1 MNKTLDA
8 THLKIIAII
17 SMVIDHFAW
26 GFIDF
31 YSWQGQFL
39 HVCGRLTIPI
49 MCFFIAQGY
58 SKTSNLRRYVGRM
71 VTFWLISVVP
81 FYLFFHEEYDYRQNI
96 IFDLLLGLLFLIVLD
111 SKKLSRWKK
120 VLISILLFAVS
131 LTVGGWPVLPM
142 VYIAIFYF
150 VKNWKSQVKWFCI
163 ATVTL
168 VLFMMGAI
176 ALNQMYHFSH
186 YNWIWY
192 EKTYFLGFML
202 ALPLL
207 ARYNGQKGSYPVGRY
222 FFYCFYP
229 IHFLVLYAF
238 KQMYHVYSGY
248 TVYVT
253 LQILTLV
260 LAMYVIYKML
270 QERPSKAQ
278 TGSLLFGCAAIV
290 YMFGFLL
297 EVTTT
302 TLSGAYQA
310 VKVEYF
316 GECFVVIG
324 FTLFFSE
331 FCKIKLSKLVYL
343 VEYIISFVFM
353 YLLFTTRVN
362 HIFYKDMRIVD
373 SVPHSRLV
381 LEYGPGFYAFFGYL
395 GILSI
400 LTILIY
406 CKYMKHCTNLEKK
419 RIRLIIY
426 AIACPWFPLI
436 IRASGITG
444 GYEVSFLGVAA
455 SSLLI
460 MTALVRYGYLDS
472 VQLAGTNALFNAN
485 EGLMVIDTSNQILYC
500 NKRLNEWFPEAV
512 KYGNAADYLDI
523 NTILHGNALRITLNN
538 CICDIISEPI
548 IEMNET
554 QGYLIRIMDM
564 TEHYQ
569 KLDQA
574 EKSAHIDALTGLWDR
589 ELFKLTMMEYLK
601 DNGNGTM
608 FMMDIDNFKGINDNY
623 GHDTGDKVLITL
635 GKTLR
640 QICGEVHICCRI
652 GGDEFGLFLKGITA
666 SNDIRNYSEKISSLY
681 KQLIAE
687 TNPQVKSSI
696 SIGGTVI
703 DDESLNITS
712 DSFEEIYCSADKA
725 MYVAKNGGKDR
736 YFVNRFVENV

>member
-26 GFIDF
+26 GFLDF
-31 YSWQGQFL
+31 YSWQGQLL

-71 VTFWLISVVP
+71 VTFWLISIVP

-96 IFDLLLGLLFLIVLD
+96 IFDLLLGLLFLICLN
-111 SKKLSRWKK
+111 SKKLVLWQKI
-120 VLISILLFAVS
+120 LISVLLFTVS

-142 VYIAIFYF
+142 VYISIFYF
-150 VKNWKSQVKWFCI
+150 IKDWKKQVKWFCI

-168 VLFMMGAI
+168 VLFMMAAI
-176 ALNQMYHFSH
+176 GLNQMYHFSH

-229 IHFLVLYAF
+229 VHFLVLYAF
-238 KQMYHVYSGY
+238 KQMYHTYSGY
-248 TVYVT
+248 TVYVA

-260 LAMYVIYKML
+260 LAMYVIYKMF
-270 QERPSKAQ
+270 QQRPSKAQ
-278 TGSLLFGCAAIV
+278 SGSILFGCATIV
-290 YMFGFLL
+290 YMYGFLL

-324 FTLFFSE
+324 FTLFLSE
-331 FCKIKLSKLVYL
+331 FCKIRISKWLYF
-343 VEYIISFVFM
+343 VEYVVSFVIM
-353 YLLFTTRVN
+353 YLIFTTQQN
-362 HIFYKDMRIVD
+362 HIFYTDMRIVN
-373 SVPHSRLV
+373 SIPHSRLV
-381 LEYGPGFYAFFGYL
+381 LDYGPGFYFFFCYL
-395 GILSI
+395 GIL
-400 LTILIY
+400 TIGTISVFI
-406 CKYMKHCTNLEKK
+406 KSMKKSTALGKA
-419 RIRLIIY
+419 RIRLIVY
-426 AIACPWFPLI
+426 ALACPWIPLV

-444 GYEVSFLGVAA
+444 GYEVSFLGVVA

-460 MTALVRYGYLDS
+460 MTALIKYGYLDS

-485 EGLMVIDTSNQILYC
+485 EGLMVIDTDNQILYC
-500 NKRLNEWFPEAV
+500 NKRLKEYYPDAE
-512 KYGNAADYLDI
+512 KYGIVTDYIDI
-523 NTILHGNALRITLNN
+523 DSVRQGKGSRITLNG

-554 QGYLIRIMDM
+554 QGYLIRIIDM

-569 KLDQA
+569 KLDYA

-589 ELFKLTMMEYLK
+589 ELFKLTMMDYLK
-601 DNGNGTM
+601 DSGNGTM

-635 GKTLR
+635 GKTLT
-640 QICGEVHICCRI
+640 QICGETHLCCRI
-652 GGDEFGLFLKGITA
+652 GGDEFGLFLKGITT
-666 SNDIRNYSEKISSLY
+666 SDDIRNYSERISSLY
-681 KQLIAE
+681 KELILE
-687 TNPQVKSSI
+687 TNPDVKSSI

-703 DDESLNITS
+703 DENTKNINS
-712 DSFEEIYCSADKA
+712 DSFEEIYCRADEA
-725 MYVAKNGGKDR
+725 MYAAKKGGKDR
-736 YFVNRFVENV
+736 YFVNKFIGE